1 MKRLFVAIDFHFDD
15 EFCAYVQNIRMKMS
29 KLDKT
34 TWVQPHL
41 LHLTLKFL
49 GETPE
54 YKIPKIEQIVKAQTA
69 PLAPFDCQIAHLGVF
84 GSHAKPNVLWIGV
97 QAGQTLSVL
106 QQNIET
112 ALSALGYKP
121 YYGHFVPHI
130 TLGRIH
136 RLDDKN
142 MFWNAIETMQDK
154 FSATMQVQ
162 SIKLYESV
170 LQKGYNPKYVQIAAF
185 PLLNL

>member
-1 MKRLFVAIDFHFDD
+1 MKRLFVAIDFHFGD

-54 YKIPKIEQIVKAQTA
+54 YKIPQIEQIVKAQTA
-69 PLAPFDCQIAHLGVF
+69 PFAPFECQIARLGVF
-84 GSHAKPNVLWIGV
+84 GSRSHPNVLWIG
-97 QAGQTLSVL
+97 ADGGQVL
-106 QQNIET
+106 LDLNRTVET
-112 ALSALGYKP
+112 SLAALGYKP

-136 RLDDKN
+136 RLDDKK

-162 SIKLYESV
+162 TVKLYESV

-185 PLLNL
+185 SLLNL